1 MELDCPVTP
10 RNKRKQKTF
19 SCLKICEAKPNS
31 GAEDRAPLLTMK
43 HPFPKN
49 VPENT
54 SLVAAP
60 GKKGP
65 ITK

>member
-10 RNKRKQKTF
+10 RNKTKQKTF

-31 GAEDRAPLLTMK
+31 GAEGRAPLLTMK

-49 VPENT
+49 VPKNT

-60 GKKGP
+60 GKKDP